1 MYANVIV
8 DISHEKLDK
17 TFQYSIP
24 DELLCDIRPG
34 VCVDIPFGSRTIT
47 GYVIEVTDKPEYDP
61 SRTKPLIGI
70 KADSVA
76 VEAKL
81 IALAAWIRRNYG
93 STMNQ
98 ALKTVIPVKKQ
109 AKEQVSRSI
118 ALKIDKVKARAQLAL
133 CEAKKQKAKARLF
146 RALIDADDG
155 ASLEYSFVTG
165 KLSVSAATIRA
176 LEQSGFIEVITQTG
190 YRNPVE
196 HMSVDTYDKVLSAAQ
211 QSVVDAI
218 EGDIAAGLR
227 NTYLIKGVTGSGK
240 TEVYMELIAHC
251 IQSGCQAIVLI
262 PEIALTYQ
270 TVMRFFARFGN
281 RVSIINSRLSMVSVM
296 TSLRELRM
304 VILTS

>member
-47 GYVIEVTDKPEYDP
+47 GYVIEVTDEPEYDP
-61 SRTKPLIGI
+61 ARTKPLIGI
-70 KADSVA
+70 KSDSVA

-118 ALKIDKVKARAQLAL
+118 VLKIDKVKARAQLAL

-155 ASLEYSFVTG
+155 A
-165 KLSVSAATIRA
+165 
-176 LEQSGFIEVITQTG
+176 
-190 YRNPVE
+190 
-196 HMSVDTYDKVLSAAQ
+196 
-211 QSVVDAI
+211 
-218 EGDIAAGLR
+218 
-227 NTYLIKGVTGSGK
+227 
-240 TEVYMELIAHC
+240 
-251 IQSGCQAIVLI
+251 
-262 PEIALTYQ
+262 
-270 TVMRFFARFGN
+270 
-281 RVSIINSRLSMVSVM
+281 RLSIP
-296 TSLRELRM
+296 L
-304 VILTS
+304 

>member
-47 GYVIEVTDKPEYDP
+47 GYVIEVTDEPEYDP
-61 SRTKPLIGI
+61 ARTKPLIGI
-70 KADSVA
+70 KSDSVA

-118 ALKIDKVKARAQLAL
+118 VLKIDKVKARAQLAL
-133 CEAKKQKAKARLF
+133 CEAKTKGKGKAF
-146 RALIDADDG
+146 SCAD
-155 ASLEYSFVTG
+155 
-165 KLSVSAATIRA
+165 
-176 LEQSGFIEVITQTG
+176 
-190 YRNPVE
+190 
-196 HMSVDTYDKVLSAAQ
+196 
-211 QSVVDAI
+211 
-218 EGDIAAGLR
+218 
-227 NTYLIKGVTGSGK
+227 
-240 TEVYMELIAHC
+240 
-251 IQSGCQAIVLI
+251 
-262 PEIALTYQ
+262 
-270 TVMRFFARFGN
+270 
-281 RVSIINSRLSMVSVM
+281 
-296 TSLRELRM
+296 
-304 VILTS
+304 

>member
-24 DELLCDIRPG
+24 DEILCDIRPG

-61 SRTKPLIGI
+61 ARTKPLIGI

-118 ALKIDKVKARAQLAL
+118 ALKIDKVKAKGAACAL
-133 CEAKKQKAKARLF
+133 RGKKTKGKGQAF
-146 RALIDADDG
+146 SCAD
-155 ASLEYSFVTG
+155 
-165 KLSVSAATIRA
+165 
-176 LEQSGFIEVITQTG
+176 
-190 YRNPVE
+190 
-196 HMSVDTYDKVLSAAQ
+196 
-211 QSVVDAI
+211 
-218 EGDIAAGLR
+218 
-227 NTYLIKGVTGSGK
+227 
-240 TEVYMELIAHC
+240 
-251 IQSGCQAIVLI
+251 
-262 PEIALTYQ
+262 
-270 TVMRFFARFGN
+270 
-281 RVSIINSRLSMVSVM
+281 
-296 TSLRELRM
+296 
-304 VILTS
+304 

>member
-61 SRTKPLIGI
+61 ARTKPLIGI

-98 ALKTVIPVKKQ
+98 ALKTVIPVK
-109 AKEQVSRSI
+109 
-118 ALKIDKVKARAQLAL
+118 
-133 CEAKKQKAKARLF
+133 
-146 RALIDADDG
+146 
-155 ASLEYSFVTG
+155 
-165 KLSVSAATIRA
+165 
-176 LEQSGFIEVITQTG
+176 
-190 YRNPVE
+190 
-196 HMSVDTYDKVLSAAQ
+196 
-211 QSVVDAI
+211 
-218 EGDIAAGLR
+218 
-227 NTYLIKGVTGSGK
+227 
-240 TEVYMELIAHC
+240 
-251 IQSGCQAIVLI
+251 
-262 PEIALTYQ
+262 
-270 TVMRFFARFGN
+270 
-281 RVSIINSRLSMVSVM
+281 SRLRS
-296 TSLRELRM
+296 R
-304 VILTS
+304 